1 MSGRERQLW
10 TEFVRQR
17 EERND
22 EKQTRKR
29 RAKKGPEPTPA
40 ELEAGVG
47 RSHHRGDAIRL
58 ALAGVSA
65 TLGTIHLIAA
75 GGVERLAAGAH
86 YALAVYLSHVLSP
99 PARLVFGFLWSFLQ
113 PAGNGMLQT
122 LNEAVVHAKEPLERP
137 STRDLV
143 TGLIMSVSDPTV
155 HMRRSTDGPAAAG
168 GHTMSPMEATGRNGF
183 GEPTSVGGEL
193 ARSGR
198 GGSNEA
204 SRPATRVLSRGT
216 RRDAGRTAAT
226 G

>member
-86 YALAVYLSHVLSP
+86 HALAVHLSHVFSA
-99 PARLVFGFLWSFLQ
+99 PARFVFGFLWSFLQ
-113 PAGNGMLQT
+113 AAGDGVLQA
-122 LNEAVVHAKEPLERP
+122 LNEAIVHAKEPLECP
-137 STRDLV
+137 SACDLV
-143 TGLIMSVSDPTV
+143 AGLGAAILDPTV
-155 HMRRSTDGPAAAG
+155 HMRRST
-168 GHTMSPMEATGRNGF
+168 N
-183 GEPTSVGGEL
+183 
-193 ARSGR
+193 
-198 GGSNEA
+198 
-204 SRPATRVLSRGT
+204 
-216 RRDAGRTAAT
+216 
-226 G
+226 